1 MTKLSKALFASA
13 VVLTFGAHAAAADA
27 YAEVEPTDRNGLVL
41 GATLDGGHIGCESQ
55 NGNDCGNGAHPAG
68 GFSLYLGTMITPAL
82 AITGELWG
90 MAHQDG
96 DVSASQVLA
105 TANLRAWV
113 ASRLWLQG
121 GIGVARSKLTY
132 DGPILMTES
141 VSDTVPAAAVAIGL
155 ELVHAR
161 TFALD
166 LQFRGGS
173 GFYRGDAR
181 VWNTAIGVGATFF

>member
-1 MTKLSKALFASA
+1 MTKLSTTLLAATVTLGLLAR
-13 VVLTFGAHAAAADA
+13 AAAADV
-27 YAEVEPTDRNGLVL
+27 YALAEPTDRTGLVL
-41 GATLDGGHIGCESQ
+41 GATIDGGHIGCETQ
-55 NGNDCGNGAHPAG
+55 NGDDCGNGVHPAG
-68 GFSLYLGTMITPAL
+68 GFSLYAGTMIMPAL

-96 DVSASQVLA
+96 DVTASQVLA

-113 ASRLWLQG
+113 APRLWLQG
-121 GIGVARSKLTY
+121 GFGFARSKVTN
-132 DGPILMTES
+132 DGPIVMTES
-141 VSDTVPAAAVAIGL
+141 VSDTVPAATAAIGV

-166 LQFRGGS
+166 LQLRGGS

-181 VWNTAIGVGATFF
+181 VWNTAIGVGATLF